1 MSLPATS
8 VPSYSQRRIGTLNAL
23 RLPLGLSVHELL
35 SLAQRADGLYRVAK
49 SIAKPDGSIRNT
61 YDALPPLKEIHRRIK
76 SQILDYVNYP
86 AYLTGSIKGSDYKV
100 NAALHTNA
108 SIVINEDI
116 SGFFPSTSTERVFN
130 IWYGLFGFSQEVSQ
144 CLTQLTTRQGE
155 LPQGAITSSFLAN
168 LVFWQDE
175 PTLHAKLASQGLIY
189 SRYVDDIAVSSKA
202 FLTNQKKSEVVRQIY
217 GMLLKNGYQP
227 KRAKHEISTSGNRM
241 EVTKLSVN
249 AKPGLG
255 KAVYSRTRAAVRDI
269 ELRISNGEALSF
281 ERGPYAQAMGRVLH
295 LERFHPGKAAPLK
308 ARLLALKNE
317 SNTKNGT
324 ARAATEKDQTR

>member
-1 MSLPATS
+1 MNPPATS
-8 VPSYSQRRIGTLNAL
+8 APPYSHRRIGTLNAL
-23 RLPLGLSVHELL
+23 RLPLGLSVDELL

-49 SIAKPDGSIRNT
+49 SITKPDGSIRNT
-61 YDALPPLKEIHRRIK
+61 YDALAPLKAVHRRIK
-76 SQILDYVNYP
+76 SQILDHVVYP

-100 NAALHTNA
+100 NASLHTSA
-108 SIVINEDI
+108 RIVINEDI
-116 SGFFPSTSTERVFN
+116 SGFFPSTSTEHVFN
-130 IWYGLFGFSQEVSQ
+130 IWHGLFGFSQEVSH

-175 PTLHAKLASQGLIY
+175 PTLHARFAADGLVS
-189 SRYVDDIAVSSKA
+189 SRYVDDIAVSSRT
-202 FLTNQKKSEVVRQIY
+202 FLSNQEKSEVMRKIY
-217 GMLLKNGYQP
+217 GMLLKHGYQP
-227 KRAKHEISTSGNRM
+227 KRAKHEISTSGTRM

-269 ELRISNGEALSF
+269 EQRIANGEVLSF

-295 LERFHPGKAAPLK
+295 LERFHPGKATPLK
-308 ARLLALKNE
+308 KRLLALKKGAE
-317 SNTKNGT
+317 T
-324 ARAATEKDQTR
+324 

>member
-8 VPSYSQRRIGTLNAL
+8 APSYSQRRIGTLNAL
-23 RLPLGLSVHELL
+23 RLPLGLSVDELL

-61 YDALPPLKEIHRRIK
+61 YDALAPLKEIHRRIK
-76 SQILDYVNYP
+76 SQILDHVNYP
-86 AYLTGSIKGSDYKV
+86 AYLTGSIKGSDYRV

-108 SIVINEDI
+108 RIVINEDI

-175 PTLHAKLASQGLIY
+175 PTLQAKFAAQGLVY

-202 FLTNQKKSEVVRQIY
+202 FLTDQEKSEVVRQIY
-217 GMLLKNGYQP
+217 GMLLKHGYRP
-227 KRAKHEISTSGNRM
+227 KRAKHEISTSSTRM
-241 EVTKLSVN
+241 EVTKLSIN

-255 KAVYSRTRAAVRDI
+255 KAVYSKTRAAVHDI
-269 ELRISNGEALSF
+269 EQRIASGEVLSF

-308 ARLLALKNE
+308 KRLFALKE
-317 SNTKNGT
+317 DAET
-324 ARAATEKDQTR
+324 

>member
-1 MSLPATS
+1 MNLQATS
-8 VPSYSQRRIGTLNAL
+8 APSYSQHRIGTLNSL
-23 RLPLGLSVHELL
+23 RLPLGLSVDKLL
-35 SLAQRADGLYRVAK
+35 SLAQRADSLYRVAK
-49 SIAKPDGSIRNT
+49 SITKPDGSIRNT
-61 YDALPPLKEIHRRIK
+61 YDAVASLKAVHRRIK
-76 SQILDYVNYP
+76 SQILDHVIYP

-108 SIVINEDI
+108 RIVINEDI
-116 SGFFPSTSTERVFN
+116 SGFFPATSTEHVFN

-175 PTLHAKLASQGLIY
+175 PTLHAKFAAQGLVY
-189 SRYVDDIAVSSKA
+189 SRYVDDIAVSSKT
-202 FLTNQKKSEVVRQIY
+202 FLSNQEKSEVVRQIY
-217 GMLLKNGYQP
+217 GMLLKHGYQP
-227 KRAKHEISTSGNRM
+227 KRTKHEISTSGTRM

-255 KAVYSRTRAAVRDI
+255 KAVYSKTRAAVHDI
-269 ELRISNGEALSF
+269 ERRIANGEVLSF
-281 ERGPYAQAMGRVLH
+281 ERGPYAQVMGRVLH

-308 ARLLALKNE
+308 KRLLALQE
-317 SNTKNGT
+317 GTKT
-324 ARAATEKDQTR
+324 

>member
-1 MSLPATS
+1 M
-8 VPSYSQRRIGTLNAL
+8 
-23 RLPLGLSVHELL
+23 
-35 SLAQRADGLYRVAK
+35 
-49 SIAKPDGSIRNT
+49 
-61 YDALPPLKEIHRRIK
+61 
-76 SQILDYVNYP
+76 
-86 AYLTGSIKGSDYKV
+86 
-100 NAALHTNA
+100 
-108 SIVINEDI
+108 
-116 SGFFPSTSTERVFN
+116 
-130 IWYGLFGFSQEVSQ
+130 SQ

-175 PTLHAKLASQGLIY
+175 PILHTKLASQGLIY

-202 FLTNQKKSEVVRQIY
+202 FLTNQEKSEVMRQIY
-217 GMLLKNGYQP
+217 GMLLKLGYQP
-227 KRAKHEISTSGNRM
+227 KRAKHEISTSGARM

-269 ELRISNGEALSF
+269 ELRISNGEILSF

-308 ARLLALKNE
+308 KRLIALKE
-317 SNTKNGT
+317 SAKT
-324 ARAATEKDQTR
+324 

>member
-8 VPSYSQRRIGTLNAL
+8 APSYSQRRIGTLNAL
-23 RLPLGLSVHELL
+23 RLPLGLSVDELL

-61 YDALPPLKEIHRRIK
+61 YDALAPLKEIHRRIK
-76 SQILDYVNYP
+76 SQILDHVNYP

-108 SIVINEDI
+108 RIVINEDI

-175 PTLHAKLASQGLIY
+175 PTLQEKFAAQGLVY

-202 FLTNQKKSEVVRQIY
+202 FLTDQEKSEVVRQIY
-217 GMLLKNGYQP
+217 GMLLKHGYRP
-227 KRAKHEISTSGNRM
+227 KRAKHEISTSSTRM
-241 EVTKLSVN
+241 EVTKLSIN

-255 KAVYSRTRAAVRDI
+255 KAVYSKTRAAVHDI
-269 ELRISNGEALSF
+269 EQRIANGEVLSF

-308 ARLLALKNE
+308 KRLLALKE
-317 SNTKNGT
+317 GK
-324 ARAATEKDQTR
+324 

>member
-8 VPSYSQRRIGTLNAL
+8 APSYSQRRIGTLNAL
-23 RLPLGLSVHELL
+23 RLPLGLSVDELL

-61 YDALPPLKEIHRRIK
+61 YDALAPLKEIHRRIK
-76 SQILDYVNYP
+76 SQILDHVNYP
-86 AYLTGSIKGSDYKV
+86 AYLTGSIKGSDYRV

-108 SIVINEDI
+108 RIVINEDI

-175 PTLHAKLASQGLIY
+175 PTLQAKFAAQGLVY

-202 FLTNQKKSEVVRQIY
+202 FLTDQEKSEVVRQIY
-217 GMLLKNGYQP
+217 GMLLKHGYRP
-227 KRAKHEISTSGNRM
+227 KRAKHEISTSSTRM
-241 EVTKLSVN
+241 EVTKLSIN

-255 KAVYSRTRAAVRDI
+255 KAVYSKTRAAVHDI
-269 ELRISNGEALSF
+269 EQRIANGEVLSF

-308 ARLLALKNE
+308 KRLFALKE
-317 SNTKNGT
+317 DAET
-324 ARAATEKDQTR
+324 

>member
-1 MSLPATS
+1 MSLSAISAPL
-8 VPSYSQRRIGTLNAL
+8 YRQRRIGTLHAL
-23 RLPLGLSVHELL
+23 HVPLGLSVDELL
-35 SLAQRADGLYRVAK
+35 SLAKRADGLYRVAK

-61 YDALPPLKEIHRRIK
+61 YDALAPLKEVHRRIK
-76 SQILDYVNYP
+76 SQILDHVDYP

-100 NAALHTNA
+100 NAALHSNA
-108 SIVINEDI
+108 RIVINEDI
-116 SGFFPSTSTERVFN
+116 SGFFPSTSAELVFKVWN
-130 IWYGLFGFSQEVSQ
+130 GLFGFSQDVSQ

-175 PTLHAKLASQGLIY
+175 PILHTKLASQGLIY

-202 FLTNQKKSEVVRQIY
+202 FLKNKEKSEVMRQIY
-217 GMLLKNGYQP
+217 GMLLKLGYQP
-227 KRAKHEISTSGNRM
+227 KRAKHEISTSGARM

-269 ELRISNGEALSF
+269 ELRISNGEILSF

-308 ARLLALKNE
+308 KRLIALKE
-317 SNTKNGT
+317 SAKT
-324 ARAATEKDQTR
+324 

>member
-1 MSLPATS
+1 M
-8 VPSYSQRRIGTLNAL
+8 
-23 RLPLGLSVHELL
+23 
-35 SLAQRADGLYRVAK
+35 
-49 SIAKPDGSIRNT
+49 
-61 YDALPPLKEIHRRIK
+61 
-76 SQILDYVNYP
+76 NYP

-108 SIVINEDI
+108 RIVINEDI
-116 SGFFPSTSTERVFN
+116 SGFFPSTSTERIFN

-175 PTLHAKLASQGLIY
+175 PTLQEKFAAQGLVY

-202 FLTNQKKSEVVRQIY
+202 FLTDQEKSEVVRQIY
-217 GMLLKNGYQP
+217 GMLLKHGYRP
-227 KRAKHEISTSGNRM
+227 KRAKHEISTSSTRM
-241 EVTKLSVN
+241 EVTKLSIN

-255 KAVYSRTRAAVRDI
+255 KAVYSKTRAAVHDI
-269 ELRISNGEALSF
+269 EQRIANGEVLSF

-308 ARLLALKNE
+308 KRLLALKE
-317 SNTKNGT
+317 GK
-324 ARAATEKDQTR
+324 